1 MFIALMVFF
10 YTFPSSMLFIYGLGL
25 ERLSMNVRSSR
36 VILPFL
42 LKAVLVTAS
51 AASIS
56 WLLSTY
62 LIPLLRLSFLMPVL
76 SLLIVYGC
84 EQGLSLIMPA
94 HTGSETG
101 LVGERIFTGGTVIFA
116 LYHAFNYIELAIII
130 LCSVLSLGL
139 WSFILYA
146 IKQRVDESSMSAQW
160 KNAPLLLISLGIVA
174 LALYAWDM
182 VWV

>member
-1 MFIALMVFF
+1 
-10 YTFPSSMLFIYGLGL
+10 
-25 ERLSMNVRSSR
+25 
-36 VILPFL
+36 
-42 LKAVLVTAS
+42 
-51 AASIS
+51 
-56 WLLSTY
+56 
-62 LIPLLRLSFLMPVL
+62 
-76 SLLIVYGC
+76 
-84 EQGLSLIMPA
+84 MPA